1 MCPEEARCES
11 RGDVRAK
18 GGQGRV
24 PPSALP
30 ACSCGPAPPRG
41 ASAVSPLSPTTW
53 RPSGVPFVRVT
64 QAGGP
69 QHLQP
74 QRSLCDS
81 PLLCEPGGCP
91 AGVQVGCPAGRRQG
105 PLWATAQSHPGQALS
120 SSLSLSPRAGAL
132 SRALLWGTQDEIN
145 TEVLKMEP
153 SCLHPT
159 LRGRKSVWLGFQE
172 AGRGG
177 DGILDKTIDR
187 PETQQRGRPG
197 KGQRSLVSWQQSQ

>member
-30 ACSCGPAPPRG
+30 ACSCGPAPPRA

-91 AGVQVGCPAGRRQG
+91 AGVQVGCPGGVSSRCLGGMSRWGVQQDGGKGHCG
-105 PLWATAQSHPGQALS
+105 PLHNHTP
-120 SSLSLSPRAGAL
+120 
-132 SRALLWGTQDEIN
+132 
-145 TEVLKMEP
+145 
-153 SCLHPT
+153 
-159 LRGRKSVWLGFQE
+159 
-172 AGRGG
+172 
-177 DGILDKTIDR
+177 
-187 PETQQRGRPG
+187 GRPCLLPCLSVPVQG
-197 KGQRSLVSWQQSQ
+197 LSAGPCSGGPRTR

>member
-1 MCPEEARCES
+1 MCPKEARCES

-91 AGVQVGCPAGRRQG
+91 AGVQAVCPGGVSSRMEAR
-105 PLWATAQSHPGQALS
+105 ATGGHCTIT
-120 SSLSLSPRAGAL
+120 PRAGLVFFPVSQSPCRGSQQGPAL
-132 SRALLWGTQDEIN
+132 GDPGRDKHRGPENGTFLPAPHAERKEKRVAGFPGGWEGWRRNSRQDN
-145 TEVLKMEP
+145 
-153 SCLHPT
+153 
-159 LRGRKSVWLGFQE
+159 
-172 AGRGG
+172 
-177 DGILDKTIDR
+177 
-187 PETQQRGRPG
+187 
-197 KGQRSLVSWQQSQ
+197 